1 VSEAGDA
8 AVAGRAGAR
17 ARRRWF
23 FGWYIV
29 AAGAT
34 NNFVVFGLTIW
45 GFGIFIEPLREEFG
59 WSTAAI
65 AGGFSIRSL
74 EQGFLAPFV
83 GVLIDR
89 FGPRV
94 MLVAG
99 TLILAAGL
107 GVFAAVQSLELYY
120 VASLL
125 VALGQSVG
133 SFTAYSAAVMRW
145 FVRKRGRAM
154 GLMNAGNGA
163 GYLLVPLIAL
173 VVTHGGWRWAMAAGA
188 VLLLVVALPLALF
201 VRDAPEQLGLRP
213 DGDEAG
219 DAPGEEGALP
229 GSSVREALRVPA
241 FYLLVAAQA
250 GGGALISGWT
260 VHTIPHLR
268 DGGFSLGGATAVG
281 VGYALL
287 QIGFRPAA
295 GLLGDRVGRLRMLV
309 VAYAL
314 LAMGMV
320 VFAFVTRE
328 RLLLLPLYYATFA
341 FGQAAWSVLQ
351 IALVAD
357 LFGPR
362 RFGTIFG
369 LLGIMQMPA
378 GLLSPVLAGAWF
390 DAHGTYVPVFVA
402 YAVCALVGAVS
413 LALVR
418 RPPLGVA

>member
-1 VSEAGDA
+1 MTA
-8 AVAGRAGAR
+8 AAPASPR
-17 ARRRWF
+17 ARRRPF
-23 FGWYIV
+23 YGWYVV

-45 GFGIFIEPLREEFG
+45 GFGIFIEPLRDEFG

-74 EQGFLAPFV
+74 EAGFMAPFF

-89 FGPRV
+89 FGPRL
-94 MLVAG
+94 MLIAG
-99 TLILAAGL
+99 TLILTLGL
-107 GVFAAVQSLELYY
+107 LVFAVVQSIEMYY

-163 GYLLVPLIAL
+163 GYLLVPLVAL
-173 VVTHGGWRWAMAAGA
+173 VVTHAGWRAAMAAGA
-188 VLLLVVALPLALF
+188 VLLLTVALPLALF
-201 VRDAPEQLGLRP
+201 VRDAPEPYGLLP
-213 DGDEAG
+213 DGDPPDP
-219 DAPGEEGALP
+219 DADPNAPLAAQPGA
-229 GSSVREALRVPA
+229 SVRDALHTPA
-241 FYLLVAAQA
+241 FYLMVAAQA
-250 GGGALISGWT
+250 GGSALISGWT

-268 DGGFSLGGATAVG
+268 DGGFSLGAATTVG
-281 VGYALL
+281 VVYALC
-287 QIGFRPAA
+287 QIAFRPAA
-295 GLLGDRVGRLRMLV
+295 GIIGDRVGRRRMLIG
-309 VAYAL
+309 AYL
-314 LAMGMV
+314 LQAAGIV

-328 RLLLLPLYYATFA
+328 RVLLLPLYYATFA

-351 IALVAD
+351 VSVVAD

-362 RFGTIFG
+362 RFATIFG

-378 GLLSPVLAGAWF
+378 GLASPVIAGLVF
-390 DAHGTYVPVFVA
+390 DGRGTYVPVFVA
-402 YAVCALVGAVS
+402 YAGCALAAAGALS
-413 LALVR
+413 LIRRAPLDVR
-418 RPPLGVA
+418 VPA